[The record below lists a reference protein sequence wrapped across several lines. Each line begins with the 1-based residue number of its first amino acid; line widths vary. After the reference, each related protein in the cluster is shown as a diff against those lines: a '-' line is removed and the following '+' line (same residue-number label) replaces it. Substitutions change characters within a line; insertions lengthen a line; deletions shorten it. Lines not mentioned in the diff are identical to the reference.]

1 MILQT
6 EIGDKMELYLR
17 KVTIFDKQIVD
28 DFAREHYAVKDK
40 IEAGDCSLI
49 LGKTYEEYDDFYE
62 WFKAEQ
68 KLDREED
75 LKKNQVG
82 CTTYLV
88 LTKEDDELIALL
100 DMRHSL
106 DYNHGSLY
114 GHIGI
119 DIRPTKRNKGYYKE
133 ILKLSVELAKELKMK
148 KLVIACDY
156 TNIPSKKGIERVFG
170 DDYQLVPVEGS
181 YYLVYEKDLRKK
193 G

>member
-106 DYNHGSLY
+106 DYNHGSVY
-114 GHIGI
+114 GHTGI

>member
-1 MILQT
+1 
-6 EIGDKMELYLR
+6 MELYLR

-106 DYNHGSLY
+106 DYNHGSVY

>member
-1 MILQT
+1 
-6 EIGDKMELYLR
+6 
-17 KVTIFDKQIVD
+17 
-28 DFAREHYAVKDK
+28 
-40 IEAGDCSLI
+40 
-49 LGKTYEEYDDFYE
+49 
-62 WFKAEQ
+62 
-68 KLDREED
+68 
-75 LKKNQVG
+75 
-82 CTTYLV
+82 
-88 LTKEDDELIALL
+88 
-100 DMRHSL
+100 MRHSL
-106 DYNHGSLY
+106 DYNHGSVY

>member
-28 DFAREHYAVKDK
+28 DSAREHYAVKDK

-49 LGKTYEEYDDFYE
+49 LGKTYEEYDDYYE

-106 DYNHGSLY
+106 DYNHGSVY

>member
-106 DYNHGSLY
+106 DYNHGSVY